1 MGRLCKGLGQ
11 HVGQVQTNALVPNTF
26 LAKRA
31 CIELKTRIHCGIGS
45 GFLSIDAVDEAVS
58 SLLEEVTQSKFS
70 TGISNAEAYYQLGL
84 IALRESRTSGQL
96 QELWNEDSISN
107 GSTLRSTFEARKL
120 FHFALAQAPPS
131 SFILTKNILRCL
143 ALVTGPTDEQ
153 GETGFTTASLVNISV
168 GGASRNIVRD
178 GIRGGKVFQAFQA
191 FDDESL
197 DHVARVKG
205 VNRLIQ
211 NAAALIPGNWNI
223 STIATCPS
231 GELLISSI
239 RVLLNSGEERS
250 VECSTACIFP
260 ASTEET
266 DGHSPS
272 GLHADILIP
281 LDRIIDRSQNQ
292 LRGITEEVQNDE
304 YDEKSKRRK
313 WWKERRSIDE
323 ELESLLRHA
332 EKTYFMHDPIR
343 QKLMPDSFVATR
355 ERQGASTSDDD
366 SSECSDLGP
375 GNLESKFKAAEREHP
390 EPMTFDKESERS
402 KLSKLTVAT
411 IKSKLAS
418 FSTSR
423 ANIKK
428 KNKAELIDILLSEM
442 ENNCD
447 MVEVESSSV
456 SSAAGSGNDSQNS
469 WNDTGDDQAPV
480 EPCTILILDEHLL
493 RFPFESMDMLSDIAI
508 TRVPSLPFVLATLL
522 ELKSADSTNLP
533 LVDPRRVKYVVDP
546 ESNLSESASTL
557 GPALHLMATDNGWD
571 WEGVIGEMP
580 STEFMSG
587 AIARE
592 NGLYLYCGHGGGEK
606 SFSRSQVEE
615 FMTSDDGVR
624 GCRTPVV
631 LMGCSSGRLQS
642 VNMPKEYSTEH
653 EIIMHYEPEG
663 IALSYL
669 YAGAPCVVG
678 NLWDVTDRDIDR

>member
-1 MGRLCKGLGQ
+1 
-11 HVGQVQTNALVPNTF
+11 
-26 LAKRA
+26 
-31 CIELKTRIHCGIGS
+31 
-45 GFLSIDAVDEAVS
+45 
-58 SLLEEVTQSKFS
+58 
-70 TGISNAEAYYQLGL
+70 
-84 IALRESRTSGQL
+84 
-96 QELWNEDSISN
+96 
-107 GSTLRSTFEARKL
+107 
-120 FHFALAQAPPS
+120 
-131 SFILTKNILRCL
+131 LRCV

-178 GIRGGKVFQAFQA
+178 GIRGGKVLEAFQA

-197 DHVARVKG
+197 DHDARVKA

-211 NAAALIPGNWNI
+211 NAAALIPSNWNI
-223 STIATCPS
+223 STMVTCPT

-260 ASTEET
+260 ASTE
-266 DGHSPS
+266 DSPS
-272 GLHADILIP
+272 GLHADILVP
-281 LDRIIDRSQNQ
+281 LDRIIERSQNQ

-304 YDEKSKRRK
+304 FDEKSKRRK

-323 ELESLLRHA
+323 DLESLLRHA
-332 EKTYFMHDPIR
+332 EEIYFMHDTIR
-343 QKLMPDSFVATR
+343 QKLISDSFVPSR
-355 ERQGASTSDDD
+355 ERRSLSSSDDD

-375 GNLESKFKAAEREHP
+375 GNLESKFEPAERQHP
-390 EPMTFDKESERS
+390 APIMFDKESVRL

-418 FSTSR
+418 YCGSN

-428 KNKAELIDILLSEM
+428 KNKADLIDLLLNEM
-442 ENNCD
+442 END
-447 MVEVESSSV
+447 REMVEVESAPASSTT
-456 SSAAGSGNDSQNS
+456 GSGNDSQNS
-469 WNDTGDDQAPV
+469 WNDTGNDQAPV
-480 EPCTILILDEHLL
+480 EPCTIFILDEHLL

-522 ELKSADSTNLP
+522 ELDGNPLP

-546 ESNLSESASTL
+546 ESNLSETASTL
-557 GPALHLMATDNGWD
+557 GPALNLMALNNGWD